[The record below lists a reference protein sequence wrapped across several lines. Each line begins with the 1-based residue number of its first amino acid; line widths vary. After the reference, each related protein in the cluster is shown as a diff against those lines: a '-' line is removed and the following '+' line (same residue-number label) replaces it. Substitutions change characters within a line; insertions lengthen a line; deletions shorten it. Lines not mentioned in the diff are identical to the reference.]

1 MTINVTFG
9 SMDEMRD
16 FARAFLSDDAAPAVQ
31 QAASVPVA
39 TPTPQAPTE
48 QAPAQQAKHAAV
60 QAPVQQPTPAN
71 ASMQAVPTQAPTQQ
85 AVPTQAPTQQAVPT
99 SQPTY
104 AMDDLSRAAM
114 TLMDTGRQDE
124 LRNLLA
130 QFGVQSLPDLPQEQY
145 GAFATALRG
154 MGAKI

>member
-9 SMDEMRD
+9 SMDEMKD
-16 FARAFLSDDAAPAVQ
+16 FARAFLSDGAATAAQ

-39 TPTPQAPTE
+39 TPTR
-48 QAPAQQAKHAAV
+48 QAPAQQAKQAAV
-60 QAPVQQPTPAN
+60 QAPTQQPMPAQ
-71 ASMQAVPTQAPTQQ
+71 ASAQVPVQPPAQP
-85 AVPTQAPTQQAVPT
+85 APTQQAVPT

-124 LRNLLA
+124 LRKLLA
-130 QFGVQSLPDLPQEQY
+130 QFGVQSLPDLPQERY

>member
-16 FARAFLSDDAAPAVQ
+16 FARAFLSDGAAPAIQ

-39 TPTPQAPTE
+39 TPTLQAPTE
-48 QAPAQQAKHAAV
+48 QAPAQQTKHAAV
-60 QAPVQQPTPAN
+60 QAPVQQP
-71 ASMQAVPTQAPTQQ
+71 MPTQAPAQ
-85 AVPTQAPTQQAVPT
+85 VPVQVPTQQAVPT

-130 QFGVQSLPDLPQEQY
+130 QFGVQSLPDLPQDQY

>member
-9 SMDEMRD
+9 SMDEMKD
-16 FARAFLSDDAAPAVQ
+16 FARAFLSDGAAPAVQ

-48 QAPAQQAKHAAV
+48 QAPAQQTKHAAV
-60 QAPVQQPTPAN
+60 QAPVQHP
-71 ASMQAVPTQAPTQQ
+71 MPTQAPAQ
-85 AVPTQAPTQQAVPT
+85 VPVQVPTQQAVPT

-130 QFGVQSLPDLPQEQY
+130 QFGVQSLPDLPQDQY

>member
-16 FARAFLSDDAAPAVQ
+16 FARAFLSDGAATAAQ
-31 QAASVPVA
+31 QAASAPVA
-39 TPTPQAPTE
+39 TPTRQAPTE

-60 QAPVQQPTPAN
+60 QAPVQQP
-71 ASMQAVPTQAPTQQ
+71 MPTQAPAQVPVQ
-85 AVPTQAPTQQAVPT
+85 VPTQQEVPT

-130 QFGVQSLPDLPQEQY
+130 QFGVQSLPDLPQDQY

>member
-9 SMDEMRD
+9 SMDEMKD
-16 FARAFLSDDAAPAVQ
+16 FARAFLSDGAAPVAQ
-31 QAASVPVA
+31 QAASAPVT
-39 TPTPQAPTE
+39 TPTQETPT
-48 QAPAQQAKHAAV
+48 QAPAQQAKQAVV
-60 QAPVQQPTPAN
+60 QAPVQQP
-71 ASMQAVPTQAPTQQ
+71 MPTQAPAQ
-85 AVPTQAPTQQAVPT
+85 VPVQVPTQQAVPT

>member
-16 FARAFLSDDAAPAVQ
+16 FARAFLSDGAAPAIQ

-39 TPTPQAPTE
+39 TPTLQAPTE
-48 QAPAQQAKHAAV
+48 QAPAQQTKHAAV
-60 QAPVQQPTPAN
+60 QAPVQQP
-71 ASMQAVPTQAPTQQ
+71 MPTQ
-85 AVPTQAPTQQAVPT
+85 VPVQSPAQPAPTQQAVPT

-124 LRNLLA
+124 LRKLLA
-130 QFGVQSLPDLPQEQY
+130 QFGVQSLPDLPQERY

>member
-16 FARAFLSDDAAPAVQ
+16 FARAFLSDGAAPAIQ

-39 TPTPQAPTE
+39 TPTLQAPTE
-48 QAPAQQAKHAAV
+48 QAPAQQTKHAAV
-60 QAPVQQPTPAN
+60 QAPVQQP
-71 ASMQAVPTQAPTQQ
+71 MPTQAPAQ
-85 AVPTQAPTQQAVPT
+85 VPVQVPTQQAVPT

-145 GAFATALRG
+145 GAFARALRG

>member
-9 SMDEMRD
+9 SMDEMKD
-16 FARAFLSDDAAPAVQ
+16 FARAFLSDGAAPVAQ
-31 QAASVPVA
+31 QAASAPVT
-39 TPTPQAPTE
+39 TPTQETPT
-48 QAPAQQAKHAAV
+48 QAPAQQAKQAVV
-60 QAPVQQPTPAN
+60 QAPVQQP
-71 ASMQAVPTQAPTQQ
+71 MPTQAPAQ
-85 AVPTQAPTQQAVPT
+85 VPVLVPTQQAVPT
-99 SQPTY
+99 SQSTY

-114 TLMDTGRQDE
+114 TLMDTVRQDE

-130 QFGVQSLPDLPQEQY
+130 QFGVQSLPDLPKEQY

>member
-9 SMDEMRD
+9 SMDEMKD
-16 FARAFLSDDAAPAVQ
+16 FARAFLSDGAALVAQ
-31 QAASVPVA
+31 QAASAPVT
-39 TPTPQAPTE
+39 TPTQETPT
-48 QAPAQQAKHAAV
+48 QAPAQQAKQAVV
-60 QAPVQQPTPAN
+60 QAPVQLP
-71 ASMQAVPTQAPTQQ
+71 MPTQAPAQ
-85 AVPTQAPTQQAVPT
+85 VPVQVPTQQAVPT

>member
-9 SMDEMRD
+9 SMDEMKD
-16 FARAFLSDDAAPAVQ
+16 FARAFLSDGAAPAVQ

-39 TPTPQAPTE
+39 TPTRQAPAE
-48 QAPAQQAKHAAV
+48 QAPAQQTKHAAV
-60 QAPVQQPTPAN
+60 QAPVQQP
-71 ASMQAVPTQAPTQQ
+71 MPTQAPAQ
-85 AVPTQAPTQQAVPT
+85 VPVQVPTQQAVPT

>member
-9 SMDEMRD
+9 SMDEMKD
-16 FARAFLSDDAAPAVQ
+16 FARAFLSDGAAPAVQ

-48 QAPAQQAKHAAV
+48 QASAQQTKHAAV
-60 QAPVQQPTPAN
+60 QAPTQQ
-71 ASMQAVPTQAPTQQ
+71 SMPTQAPAQ
-85 AVPTQAPTQQAVPT
+85 VPVQVPTQQAVPT

-130 QFGVQSLPDLPQEQY
+130 QFGVQSLPDLPQDQY

>member
-9 SMDEMRD
+9 SMDEMKD
-16 FARAFLSDDAAPAVQ
+16 FARAFLSDGAATAAQ
-31 QAASVPVA
+31 QAASAPAA
-39 TPTPQAPTE
+39 TPTRQAPTE
-48 QAPAQQAKHAAV
+48 QAPAQQANQAAV
-60 QAPVQQPTPAN
+60 QAPTQQP
-71 ASMQAVPTQAPTQQ
+71 MPTQTSAQ
-85 AVPTQAPTQQAVPT
+85 VPVQSPAQPAPTQQAVPT

-124 LRNLLA
+124 LRKLLA

>member
-48 QAPAQQAKHAAV
+48 QAPAQQAKQAAV
-60 QAPVQQPTPAN
+60 QAPTQQPMPAQ
-71 ASMQAVPTQAPTQQ
+71 ASAQVPVQPPAQP
-85 AVPTQAPTQQAVPT
+85 APTQQAVPT

>member
-16 FARAFLSDDAAPAVQ
+16 FARAFLSGGAAPAIQ

-39 TPTPQAPTE
+39 TPTLQAPTE
-48 QAPAQQAKHAAV
+48 QAPAQQTKHAAV
-60 QAPVQQPTPAN
+60 QAPVQQP
-71 ASMQAVPTQAPTQQ
+71 MPTQAPAQ
-85 AVPTQAPTQQAVPT
+85 VPVQVPTQQAVPT

-104 AMDDLSRAAM
+104 AMDDLSRAAI

-130 QFGVQSLPDLPQEQY
+130 QFGVQSLPDLPQDQY

>member
-16 FARAFLSDDAAPAVQ
+16 FARAFLSDGAATAAQ
-31 QAASVPVA
+31 QAASAPVA
-39 TPTPQAPTE
+39 TPTRQAPTE

-60 QAPVQQPTPAN
+60 QAPVQQP
-71 ASMQAVPTQAPTQQ
+71 MPTQAPAQVPVQ
-85 AVPTQAPTQQAVPT
+85 VPTQQEVPT

-124 LRNLLA
+124 LRKLLA

>member
-16 FARAFLSDDAAPAVQ
+16 FARAFLSDGAAPAIQ

-39 TPTPQAPTE
+39 TPTLQAPTE
-48 QAPAQQAKHAAV
+48 QAPAQQTKHAAV
-60 QAPVQQPTPAN
+60 QAPVQQP
-71 ASMQAVPTQAPTQQ
+71 MPTQAPTQ
-85 AVPTQAPTQQAVPT
+85 VPVQVPTQQAVPT

-130 QFGVQSLPDLPQEQY
+130 QFGVQSLPDLPQDQY

>member
-16 FARAFLSDDAAPAVQ
+16 FARAFLSDGAAPAIQ

-39 TPTPQAPTE
+39 TPTLQAPTE
-48 QAPAQQAKHAAV
+48 QAPTQQTKHAAV
-60 QAPVQQPTPAN
+60 QAPVQQP
-71 ASMQAVPTQAPTQQ
+71 MPTQAPAQ
-85 AVPTQAPTQQAVPT
+85 VPVQVPTQQAVPT

>member
-16 FARAFLSDDAAPAVQ
+16 FARAFLSDGAAPAIQ

-39 TPTPQAPTE
+39 TPTLQAPTE
-48 QAPAQQAKHAAV
+48 QAPAQQTKHAAV
-60 QAPVQQPTPAN
+60 QAPVQQP
-71 ASMQAVPTQAPTQQ
+71 MPTQAPAQ
-85 AVPTQAPTQQAVPT
+85 VPVQVPTQQAVPT

>member
-9 SMDEMRD
+9 SMDEMKD
-16 FARAFLSDDAAPAVQ
+16 FARAFLSDGAAPAAQ
-31 QAASVPVA
+31 QAASAPVA
-39 TPTPQAPTE
+39 TPTQETPT
-48 QAPAQQAKHAAV
+48 QAPAQQAKQAVV
-60 QAPVQQPTPAN
+60 QAPVQQP
-71 ASMQAVPTQAPTQQ
+71 MPTQAPAQ
-85 AVPTQAPTQQAVPT
+85 VPVQPPAQPAPTQQEVPT

-104 AMDDLSRAAM
+104 DMDDLSRAAM

-124 LRNLLA
+124 LRKLLA

>member
-9 SMDEMRD
+9 SMDEMKD
-16 FARAFLSDDAAPAVQ
+16 FARAFLSDGATPAVQ

-39 TPTPQAPTE
+39 TPTRQAPTE
-48 QAPAQQAKHAAV
+48 QAPAQQ
-60 QAPVQQPTPAN
+60 P
-71 ASMQAVPTQAPTQQ
+71 MPTQASAQS
-85 AVPTQAPTQQAVPT
+85 VPTQQAVPT